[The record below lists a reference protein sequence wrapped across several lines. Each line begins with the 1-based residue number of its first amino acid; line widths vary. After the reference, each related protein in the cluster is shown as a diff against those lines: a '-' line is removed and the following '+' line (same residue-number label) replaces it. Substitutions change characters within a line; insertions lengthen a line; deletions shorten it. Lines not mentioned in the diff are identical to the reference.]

1 MENNT
6 ENIFTKEND
15 SIDIRAEIEKYLI
28 HWKWFLLSTVICIG
42 IAVFYAKSKV
52 NIYQTKA
59 TILVKEEGGAA
70 SELSAFQDL
79 SALGLG
85 GKNNV
90 MDEIEIIKSRTLAEA
105 YVRELDLNVSI
116 FQQQGLKKVEKF
128 KNLPLKYQIL
138 SDKEAFYKLDTVLEI
153 TILNKEQFEYQLEG
167 TDEEVT
173 AKFGEK
179 VKIGNYEFLL
189 TPNFVDFNQE
199 ANNTYEL
206 EFKSLN
212 ETIEDFKSMVSV
224 SEVDDANI
232 INIGIQ
238 YPVKEKAELILNT
251 LIDLYNQMSIED
263 KNQVGK
269 KTDAFIEE
277 RLEGI
282 KKELDEVDRLEEVYK
297 KDKQITNIQEQGK
310 LFVEEKS
317 LNEQV
322 LFQKSTQLSVVQFM
336 IDNIQKQKED
346 FDLLPASIGVEDNMQ
361 LSASVANYNQLLLE
375 RNRLLRTSSPANP
388 VVQNLNVELGNLREN
403 IKKSLINSKQQLQ
416 IAINSLKEKESQ
428 YDGKISSM
436 PQQVREYRTIL
447 RRQEI
452 IAQLY
457 SYLLQ
462 KKEENK
468 ISLAVTVS
476 NAKIIDRA
484 YSNKKPVA
492 PKKTIIA
499 LAGLIIGLIIP
510 FVIIYIRE
518 LLDTKFHSRADIE
531 KQVSIPILGDI
542 PFDKSEEKVII
553 KQGSRSS
560 SAEAFRLLR
569 TNLDFI
575 LSGVTE
581 KSKVIFVTSTV
592 SGEGKTFV
600 SVNTASSLALTGKKV
615 LLVGLDLR
623 APKIT
628 QYLGLPNRSGVSNY
642 LIGQVE
648 KITEVVFPIQE
659 VDNLHVLSS
668 GVVPPNPAELLL
680 SPRVQTMF
688 EELKEVYDYI
698 VVDTA
703 PVNLVTDT
711 LMISKYADM
720 FVYVA
725 RANYLDKRLLEVPQK
740 LYQEKRLPNISILI
754 NAMSHERSYGYGGY
768 YTYGGYGYGEED
780 QVKNNFFK
788 KIFKR

>member
-1 MENNT
+1 MEK
-6 ENIFTKEND
+6 NIQNDFINEND
-15 SIDIRAEIEKYLI
+15 SIDIRSEIEKYLI
-28 HWKWFLLSTVICIG
+28 HWKWFLLSTVICLG

-52 NIYQTKA
+52 NIFQTNA

-90 MDEIEIIKSRTLAEA
+90 TDEIEIIKSRTLAQA
-105 YVRELDLNVSI
+105 YVRELDLNVSLY
-116 FQQQGLKKVEKF
+116 QQQGLKKVEKF
-128 KNLPLKYQIL
+128 KNLPIKYQVL
-138 SDKEAFYKLDTVLEI
+138 SNKAAFYQLDTIVEI
-153 TILNKEQFEYQLEG
+153 TIINKEQFKYQIEG
-167 TDEEVT
+167 TDEENT
-173 AKFGEK
+173 ARFGQK
-179 VKIGNYEFLL
+179 LKIGNYEFLL
-189 TPNFVDFNQE
+189 TPNFEKFNE
-199 ANNTYEL
+199 EVNNSYEL
-206 EFKSLN
+206 VFKSLD
-212 ETIEDFKSMVSV
+212 ETIENFKSKVSV
-224 SEVDDANI
+224 SEVDNANI

-282 KKELDEVDRLEEVYK
+282 KKELDQVDRLEEVYK
-297 KDKQITNIQEQGK
+297 KDKQITDIQEQGK
-310 LFVEEKS
+310 LFVTEKS

-322 LFQKSTQLSVVQFM
+322 LFQKSTQLSVVEFM
-336 IDNIQKQKED
+336 IENIKKQKED
-346 FDLLPASIGVEDNMQ
+346 FDLLPSSIGVEDNLQ
-361 LSASVANYNQLLLE
+361 LSASVANFNQLLLE
-375 RNRLLRTSSPANP
+375 RNRLLRTSSSANP
-388 VVQNLNVELGNLREN
+388 VVQNLNIELSNLREN
-403 IKKSLINSKQQLQ
+403 IKFSLINSKQQLK
-416 IAINSLKEKESQ
+416 IAINSLKQKENQ

-436 PQQVREYRTIL
+436 PEQVREYRAIL

-484 YSNKKPVA
+484 YSNKKTVA
-492 PKKTIIA
+492 PNKKMIA
-499 LAGLIIGLIIP
+499 IVGLIIGLVIP
-510 FVIIYIRE
+510 FMIIYVRE
-518 LLDTKFHSRADIE
+518 LLDTKFHSRAELE
-531 KQVSIPILGDI
+531 KQVSVPILGDI
-542 PFDKSEEKVII
+542 PFDKSDEKVII
-553 KQGSRSS
+553 KQGSRTST
-560 SAEAFRLLR
+560 AEAFRLLR

-575 LSGVTE
+575 LSGVTQ

-600 SVNTASSLALTGKKV
+600 AVNTASSLALTGKKV

-648 KITEVVFPIQE
+648 KITDVVFPLQE
-659 VDNLHVLSS
+659 VDNLHILSS

-680 SPRVQTMF
+680 NTRLQTMF

-754 NAMSHERSYGYGGY
+754 NAMSYERSYGYGGY
-768 YTYGGYGYGEED
+768 YTYGGYGYGEEGI
-780 QVKNNFFK
+780 VKQNFFK
-788 KIFKR
+788 KLFKR